1 MRHQAFVTRDG
12 QFTVVALPHC
22 PGCLARVPAGED
34 VRRAAIAALDAWLE
48 AQLAN
53 GGAPLPPFPLRR
65 RVPAGARVM
74 SVPVSPLL
82 AVRIQLRWARRTA
95 GLSQRDLA
103 VRLGV
108 SQQQVAQT
116 ESGIANL
123 TLARLVEL
131 AHATGHEVEI
141 SLISDSGGRAFPG
154 PDWTPA

>member
-1 MRHQAFVTRDG
+1 
-12 QFTVVALPHC
+12 
-22 PGCLARVPAGED
+22 
-34 VRRAAIAALDAWLE
+34 
-48 AQLAN
+48 
-53 GGAPLPPFPLRR
+53 
-65 RVPAGARVM
+65 M